1 MGTCNLIAAEMPA
14 PKSTLNMDFS
24 VVIPSRNR
32 PALLRESVASV
43 LAQTYTNY
51 EILIVNDGSAP
62 EHFADYQ
69 AIAAQAPER
78 IRLITLETTPNGH
91 GPSYAINRGAEAATG
106 RYLCFLDDDDSWTDP
121 QHLARAWTAFTQSNP
136 AADYY
141 LSNQKAFTPEGMV
154 AEHLWLESL
163 AAVIPRHAAPDP
175 AGVSDVTL
183 DILMTANTFPH
194 LNNMI
199 VERALYATIGGM
211 DENIRYECEWDLY
224 FRILDRAR
232 RVRYYPGIVSR
243 HNVPDRSRTVN
254 ASTAVTALQKLL
266 FRAIVM
272 DKALLHASAPAIRAT
287 ARQIKLLTYKNLAR
301 SLHTS
306 GKLDAAWLYA
316 RQALGLSASPKWL
329 VYCLYLG
336 LLKLVSVFSPTK

>member
-1 MGTCNLIAAEMPA
+1 
-14 PKSTLNMDFS
+14 MDFS

-32 PALLRESVASV
+32 PALLREAVASV
-43 LAQTYTNY
+43 LAQTHSNR

-62 EHFADYQ
+62 EHLADYQ
-69 AIAAQAPER
+69 AIAAQTPDV
-78 IRLITLETTPNGH
+78 IRLITLETTQNGH

-121 QHLARAWTAFTQSNP
+121 QHLARAWVALTQVSP

-141 LSNQKAFTPEGMV
+141 LSNQKAFTPEGIV
-154 AEHLWLESL
+154 TEPLWLESL
-163 AAVIPRHAAPDP
+163 AAVIPRHAAADP
-175 AGVSDVTL
+175 AGVSDVAL
-183 DILMTANTFPH
+183 ELLMTASAFPH

-199 VERALYATIGGM
+199 VERALYASIGGM

-254 ASTAVTALQKLL
+254 ASTAVSPPQKLL

-272 DKALLHASAPAIRAT
+272 DKALLNASAPAIRTA
-287 ARQIKLLTYKNLAR
+287 ARQVKLVTYKNLAR

-306 GKLDAAWLYA
+306 GKLDTAWLYA
-316 RQALGLSASPKWL
+316 RQALGLSATPKWL

-336 LLKLVSVFSPTK
+336 LLKIASTFTSAK